1 LENLNDSG
9 KHLRASRAVL
19 PPPAGIL
26 AHMGR
31 RSFLSRL
38 DGSGARTG
46 FHGALPRDAQQA
58 ATLVRLDANQTLF
71 TEGEERR
78 SFFILTSGMLRALAT
93 LLDGRRQI
101 TDFILPG
108 DLLCLADEDVYSH
121 CAEAVIPSELIAVPT
136 RDMDRAVQ
144 QHPGLARKMHAMTR
158 GALRKARERQVLL
171 GCLTAS
177 EKVASFL
184 LLMSRHAIACGLPGN
199 LLYLP
204 MTRSDIADYLGLTV
218 ETVSRA
224 LTGLKK
230 QGLIRLA
237 APQVIDLVDEGGL
250 IRIAALPSVTRGMER
265 PPAVTPC

>member
-1 LENLNDSG
+1 MENLNDRG
-9 KHLRASRAVL
+9 KHLGASRAAL

-26 AHMGR
+26 AHMD
-31 RSFLSRL
+31 RSSFSRL
-38 DGSGARTG
+38 AGSDSEAG
-46 FHGALPRDAQQA
+46 FYGALPPDARRA

-78 SFFILTSGMLRALAT
+78 SVFILTSGMLRALTT

-101 TDFILPG
+101 TDFVLPG
-108 DLLCLADEDVYSH
+108 DLLCLADDDVHSH
-121 CAEAVIPSELIAVPT
+121 CSEAVTPSELIAIPV
-136 RDMDRAVQ
+136 RDLDRAVQ
-144 QHPGLARKMHAMTR
+144 QYPALARRVHEMTR
-158 GALRKARERQVLL
+158 NALRKARERQILL

-184 LLMSRHAIACGLPGN
+184 LIVSRHAIANGLPGN
-199 LLYLP
+199 LLHLP

-230 QGLIRLA
+230 QGLIRLT
-237 APQVIDLVDEGGL
+237 APQMIDLVDEDGL
-250 IRIAALPSVTRGMER
+250 ARNAALPSVARR
-265 PPAVTPC
+265 LVWPPAMPAC